1 MGLVEGIRADGEV
14 MVGNYDYFS
23 FDLGKDIENF
33 SYEIAV
39 TPKTGN
45 PDLVL
50 SLNASNK
57 FPDRETNDYIS
68 ENEFSTDSIIVDS
81 KMVKE
86 YLKKVQKS
94 GKNRARKVRT
104 AYIGVYTKVDST
116 CTFSVMVTKKHA
128 FSPILML
135 NGQS

>member
-1 MGLVEGIRADGEV
+1 MRLVEGLRADGEV
-14 MVGNYDYFS
+14 TVGNYDYFS
-23 FDLGKDIENF
+23 FDLDRFLENF
-33 SYEIAV
+33 IYEIAV

-50 SLNASNK
+50 SLNSSNK

-68 ENEFSTDSIIVDS
+68 ESEFSTDSIIVDS
-81 KMVKE
+81 AMVKE
-86 YLKKVQKS
+86 YIKKVQRD
-94 GKNRARKVRT
+94 GKNRVRT
-104 AYIGVYTKVDST
+104 VYIGVYTKVDSK
-116 CTFSVMVTKKHA
+116 CTFSVMVTKKHE